1 MKTTLEIKNEVL
13 KLKLIKLFR
22 SFNVQGMLK
31 NDDDNVQLQVL
42 QESFISLKYKKIF
55 CRKIRLLAVPSG
67 FYSFYTLCFYIRSD
81 SEL

>member
-42 QESFISLKYKKIF
+42 QESFISLKYKKKYSAAKYAF
-55 CRKIRLLAVPSG
+55 LLYLAVYILSI
-67 FYSFYTLCFYIRSD
+67 LCVSI
-81 SEL
+81 

>member
-42 QESFISLKYKKIF
+42 QESFISLKYKKSI
-55 CRKIRLLAVPSG
+55 LPQNTPSCC
-67 FYSFYTLCFYIRSD
+67 T
-81 SEL
+81 